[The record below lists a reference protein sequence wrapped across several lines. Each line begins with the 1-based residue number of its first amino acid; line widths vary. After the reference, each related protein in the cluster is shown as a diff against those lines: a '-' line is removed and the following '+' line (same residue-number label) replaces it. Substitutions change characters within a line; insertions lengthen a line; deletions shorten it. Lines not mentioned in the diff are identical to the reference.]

1 MKKTLFQFAV
11 ISDSHFR
18 LATSA
23 AEGGYASN
31 RLANSR
37 NAYVVECLNRLEP
50 DFVVHLGDVVHPI
63 PALASHADAVRLAQ
77 KTYAG
82 LKAPLHMVPGN
93 HDLGDK
99 PNAWMPAPVVNEANH
114 RAFEENWGAPFR
126 SFDFAD
132 CHFVLLDTPVLNSC
146 MKREEEQRAWLVDD
160 LAANSA
166 AGRRVFVLLHYPPFL
181 NHPGESSHYDNID
194 EPARSWLLGLLKK
207 HHVEAVF
214 AGHVHNFFYNRLGP
228 TAFYVVPSTAFVR
241 PEYADL
247 AGVAPGKEFGRD
259 DSATL
264 GFFTVRV
271 FAEGHAVDPV
281 RTHGRQAGEA
291 TPEPAGR
298 PCPLGVSL
306 RHPWAGSIELPTDG
320 LDEFTRKMAR
330 RDGIIQALWELG
342 ITRVRI
348 PLGDIASADGRRRV
362 ADLVARGHEF
372 TVFSVGVPDDETVDL
387 MEGCAGLVAVWE
399 VIGARD
405 SLAETIERMGAV
417 RSRLS
422 FPVHLAPVV
431 PMKPIELEGPS
442 FQHFASHG
450 FSPHGD
456 PSLED
461 ALGHPGFAAAI
472 DGVTFRVTPFEEPGD
487 GIAAIAGWARPG
499 LAVSANLQLPRMD
512 EGVAADDDDAIAGH
526 VTEAAKAAAAHP
538 DVAVF
543 LDTFMDHDRGYYP
556 RNGLIDRRFHPRAAF
571 HALRN
576 LSFDL

>member
-1 MKKTLFQFAV
+1 MRKTLFQFAV

-23 AEGGYASN
+23 AEGGYSSN

-37 NAYVVECLNRLEP
+37 NRYVVECLNRLEP
-50 DFVVHLGDVVHPI
+50 DFVVHLGDIVHPI
-63 PALASHADAVRLAQ
+63 PALPSHADAVRLAQ

-114 RAFEENWGAPFR
+114 LAFEENWGAPYR
-126 SFDFAD
+126 SFDFQG
-132 CHFVLLDTPVLNSC
+132 CHFILLDTPVLNSGLE
-146 MKREEEQRAWLVDD
+146 REEDQRNWLEDD
-160 LAANSA
+160 LASNTA
-166 AGRRVFVLLHYPPFL
+166 AGRRAFVLLHYPPFL
-181 NHPGESSHYDNID
+181 NHPDESSHYDNID
-194 EPARSWLLGLLKK
+194 EPARSWLLDLLKK

-214 AGHVHNFFYNRLGP
+214 CGHVHNFFYNRLDQ

-247 AGVAPGKEFGRD
+247 AGVAPGEEFGRD
-259 DSATL
+259 NSATL
-264 GFFTVRV
+264 GFFMVRV
-271 FAEGHAVDPV
+271 HEDGHAVDPV
-281 RTHGRQAGEA
+281 RTYGREAGEA
-291 TPEPAGR
+291 TPEPPGR

-330 RDGIIQALWELG
+330 RDGMVQALWELG
-342 ITRVRI
+342 ITRIRI
-348 PLGDIASADGRRRV
+348 PLGDIASEDGRARV
-362 ADLVARGHEF
+362 ADLVARGHAF
-372 TVFSVGVPDDETVDL
+372 TVFSVGPPDDGTVEL
-387 MEGCAGLVAVWE
+387 MAGCADLVAVWE
-399 VIGARD
+399 VIGARE
-405 SLAETIERMGAV
+405 SLPKTIERIAEV
-417 RSRLS
+417 RGRLP

-431 PMKPIELEGPS
+431 PMKPLELEGPS
-442 FQHFASHG
+442 FQHFGSHG
-450 FSPHGD
+450 FAPHGD
-456 PSLED
+456 E
-461 ALGHPGFAAAI
+461 ALSGALDHPGFASAV
-472 DGVTFRVTPFEEPGD
+472 DGITFRVTPFERPGD
-487 GIAAIAGWARPG
+487 GIAAVAGWARPG
-499 LAVSANLQLPRMD
+499 LAVNANLQLPRVD
-512 EGVAADDDDAIAGH
+512 EGIAADDDASIAAH

-538 DVAVF
+538 RVTVF

-576 LSFDL
+576 LSFGP